1 MPTCKPVTNKMMQF
15 PLSKDIQ
22 NVQSPAKSRQ
32 LSLFW
37 RRKWQPTPVFL
48 PGESHGWRGLVG
60 YSLWGCKELD
70 TTQQLTHTQVRLVF
84 VVVVLTAFSLMEL
97 TGKLETQEVGL
108 LPSTIV
114 HWKLLMVSCSGEKSR
129 SVPLDPQGLSSE
141 K

>member
-1 MPTCKPVTNKMMQF
+1 M
-15 PLSKDIQ
+15 
-22 NVQSPAKSRQ
+22 
-32 LSLFW
+32 
-37 RRKWQPTPVFL
+37 
-48 PGESHGWRGLVG
+48 G
-60 YSLWGCKELD
+60 YSLWGCKESD

-97 TGKLETQEVGL
+97 TRKLETQEVGL